1 MKAFKVV
8 TTVLLAIIIATMI
21 GVVFVNAKKSE
32 DKDVV
37 IVAGIFT
44 AVQIMAIAGMWL

>member
-1 MKAFKVV
+1 MQAFKVV
-8 TTVLLAIIIATMI
+8 TTVLLAIIIATML
-21 GVVFVNAKKSE
+21 GVTIAMAKKSE
-32 DKDVV
+32 DKDAV